1 MKKSWRIVPGCLHA
15 TSWEWSVKDGSRDE
29 IRLLWDLRNEPCTP
43 LHNPTPEFL
52 KSKPGVT
59 AACTLSLRILGA
71 GVASTMVDKTL
82 CDKATKEN
90 SQQRLLLRKLR

>member
-1 MKKSWRIVPGCLHA
+1 MSARNFLGM
-15 TSWEWSVKDGSRDE
+15 ERQRRSRDE